1 MENLN
6 FINGAIG
13 GAVIAFGAFLKEW
26 LKGKKIKNFELKRL
40 LPIFVF
46 IVAEAL
52 NIAYGL
58 TTGENIVV
66 SIANGFTSTFIA
78 TFGYDVYKSIFK
90 KGTKEE

>member
-13 GAVIAFGAFLKEW
+13 GAVIAFGFFLKEW
-26 LKGKKIKNFELKRL
+26 LKGKKIKNFKLIRL

-66 SIANGFTSTFIA
+66 SFSNGLTSTFIA
-78 TFGYDVYKSIFK
+78 VFGYDVYHSAFK